1 MNEKRAVGFVLGLIL
16 FLGSC
21 TTARI
26 SSAEMTTGVDEKG
39 RPIDEVL
46 TYKPDAQKFV
56 CVADIRNAPSDTK
69 ITFVWVYKTGNVEID
84 KVEVILPE
92 SKSINATLTR
102 GDNPWPLGEYV
113 VRIYIDQKKEPAD
126 LVAFRVKD

>member
-56 CVADIRNAPSDTK
+56 CVADIRNAPPDTK